1 MCFIVLYIKHQ
12 STRYL
17 LPKWTRILKVIE
29 ITLRMLITLVT
40 WIFNW
45 YLFDVCKT
53 LYSWYRLSPN
63 FVYLWQIWAD
73 CLILVKSRL
82 FPPEG
87 NSIQLLCSN
96 CLLRYK
102 SNFSRILLQINL
114 YWKFKFINFHF
125 FCYVASSK
133 STCNTQNCFCYLGI
147 PQYPTPSG
155 NNMRSQWIL
164 SPFRTGLVFFS
175 KESFPLLIFLAIVS
189 VKYRMCGA

>member
-40 WIFNW
+40 WISNW

-53 LYSWYRLSPN
+53 LCSWYRLSPN

-82 FPPEG
+82 FPLEG

-102 SNFSRILLQINL
+102 SNFSRILLQLIYIENL
-114 YWKFKFINFHF
+114 NLVTFI
-125 FCYVASSK
+125 SSVMLPH
-133 STCNTQNCFCYLGI
+133 Q
-147 PQYPTPSG
+147 
-155 NNMRSQWIL
+155 SQHVIH
-164 SPFRTGLVFFS
+164 
-175 KESFPLLIFLAIVS
+175 KIVS
-189 VKYRMCGA
+189 AIWAYHNTPPQVAITWGHNESYHHLEQA